1 MNYFIFFLLPL
12 FIFSQTNISQRI
24 ENSPYPFSSSFD
36 SLYVINDNDFS
47 EDEIFTI
54 QILQGL
60 LAKEKPRIYR
70 DIGTGSSIWID
81 DLKNNYNINTDY
93 SYSGDFISLISKF
106 KNKIDGYILYDE
118 NSVSEAI
125 TLCGIL
131 NTIPI
136 KEYQINDFKNLNI
149 LLIDDVRNYS
159 FNEIIDEY
167 SENFNDRILIYQNQN
182 KRLFLGDYSTFS
194 NSINFFDTLRSD
206 LTTNLFSRMKPNSA
220 LLGFSE
226 YDEYQTIKKATNNMI
241 ITQMADYAV
250 NLSTLSNISIDI
262 SQKYQESS
270 YEEFD
275 DVHTVC
281 FVMTDGDNIQW
292 LLNWFATDE
301 RWFGS
306 NNRGLTNIGWTISPA
321 LSELAPTVMQKI
333 YNESKNN
340 PEGRDYFIAA
350 PSGLGYV
357 FPDMFTDLNSY
368 CNLLNDYMIKS
379 DLKIVNIIGNDESPL
394 TLYPY
399 LIQENIEGIFYYD
412 YSKYSKLNGEITFYN
427 DKPIISAR
435 YNLWG
440 GFDSPSS
447 LIEKINESPRDPY
460 SQEGYSLIPVHNW
473 SYSVD
478 TILKIVEGFDDKIN
492 VVAPDEFLNLIKNK
506 LINNEEN
513 ILEINSYPNP
523 SSKSITI
530 EFLGKPDEID
540 LINIFNIKGEII
552 NIPYSIN
559 PINSYLTRIVL
570 DLNPLNLGTY
580 FFSLTNSD
588 GLKETITFIKN

>member
-1 MNYFIFFLLPL
+1 MNYFFLLLPI
-12 FIFSQTNISQRI
+12 FVFSQTNIAQRI

-36 SLYVINDNDFS
+36 TLYVINDNDFS

-54 QILQGL
+54 QILQGI
-60 LAKEKPRIYR
+60 LAKEKPKIYR
-70 DIGTGSSIWID
+70 DIGTGSSVWID
-81 DLKNNYNINTDY
+81 DLKSNYNIHTNY

-106 KNKIDGYILYDE
+106 KSNIEGYILYDE
-118 NSVSEAI
+118 NSVNEAV

-136 KEYQINDFKNLNI
+136 KETQIDDIKNLNI
-149 LLIDDVRNYS
+149 FFINDVRNYS
-159 FNEIIDEY
+159 FDEIINQY
-167 SENFNDRILIYQNQN
+167 SESLNDRILIYQNPT
-182 KRLFLGDYSTFS
+182 KKLFLGDYSTFS
-194 NSINFFDTLRSD
+194 NSINFFDTLRAD
-206 LTTNLFSRMKPNSA
+206 MTTNLFSRMKPNSI

-250 NLSTLSNISIDI
+250 NLSTLSNINIDI
-262 SQKYQESS
+262 SQKYTESS

-292 LLNWFATDE
+292 LLNWFATDQ

-333 YNESKNN
+333 YNEAKNTIN
-340 PEGRDYFIAA
+340 GRDYFIAS
-350 PSGLGYV
+350 PSGLGYI
-357 FPDMFTDLNSY
+357 FPDMYSDLNSY
-368 CNLLNDYMIKS
+368 CSLLNDFMIKS
-379 DLKIVNIIGNDESPL
+379 DLKIVNIIGNDERPI

-399 LIQENIEGIFYYD
+399 LIQENINGIFYYD
-412 YSKYSKLNGEITFYN
+412 YAKYSKLNGEIMFYN
-427 DKPIISAR
+427 EKPIITAR

-440 GFDSPSS
+440 GFESPSS
-447 LIEKINESPRDPY
+447 LIEKINSLPKDPY
-460 SQEGYSLIPVHNW
+460 SQDGYSLIPVHNW

-492 VVAPDEFLNLIKNK
+492 VVAPDEFLNLIKDK

-513 ILEINSYPNP
+513 ILELNRYPNP
-523 SSKSITI
+523 SSKNITI
-530 EFLGKPDEID
+530 EFLGKPDEIK
-540 LINIFNIKGEII
+540 LISIFNIRGQKI
-552 NIPYSIN
+552 NIPYSTN

-570 DLNPLNLGTY
+570 NLNRINLGTY
-580 FFSLTNSD
+580 FFSLTNSN
-588 GLKETITFIKN
+588 GLKETIVFIKN